1 MYIGMGKLPL
11 WQTIYHSCIL
21 TLVLDVK
28 SKIHFNHAAAEVI
41 QANGGGPLELLKA
54 LPALKGLYLH

>member
-1 MYIGMGKLPL
+1 MYIGMGRLPS
-11 WQTIYHSCIL
+11 WQRIYHSCIL

-28 SKIHFNHAAAEVI
+28 SKIQFNHAAAKVI

-54 LPALKGLYLH
+54 LPALRGLYSH